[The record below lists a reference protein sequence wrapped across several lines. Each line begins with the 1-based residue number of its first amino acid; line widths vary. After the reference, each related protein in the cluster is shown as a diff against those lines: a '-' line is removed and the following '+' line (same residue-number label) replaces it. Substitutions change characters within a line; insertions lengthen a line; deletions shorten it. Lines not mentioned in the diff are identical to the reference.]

1 VHSRPLVSEEN
12 TKAAQGNRYA
22 ARSIFSISR
31 NDFRTKRGGGPRARA
46 RKLDIFHS
54 RYKCSTSR
62 LIPTFAACENLHFTG
77 ESGNRIKQ
85 ISKYTFIYPA
95 SAPALVRA
103 LRLFALS
110 FDLGMPPCRCT
121 SARNLSLEISEN
133 VAPVS
138 PPSACVPD
146 QKRPNEDYLTND
158 FLGGGRGSEERGI
171 TARCLF
177 EARSLGRRAQSRS
190 SRRKTRRRRDS
201 AVSLEF
207 LMINIRI

>member
-31 NDFRTKRGGGPRARA
+31 NDFRTKRGGGGGRARARA

-85 ISKYTFIYPA
+85 ISKYTFIYA
-95 SAPALVRA
+95 APVLVRA

-121 SARNLSLEISEN
+121 SARNLSLEISEH
-133 VAPVS
+133 VAPLS
-138 PPSACVPD
+138 KSTE
-146 QKRPNEDYLTND
+146 RGLPNER
-158 FLGGGRGSEERGI
+158 FP
-171 TARCLF
+171 
-177 EARSLGRRAQSRS
+177 
-190 SRRKTRRRRDS
+190 RRREGQRGEGDHG
-201 AVSLEF
+201 AMF
-207 LMINIRI
+207 IRGAESRAARAKSIFPS